1 MNGRE
6 QERFGMT
13 PEIDEIT
20 AVAEG
25 WREQYDNIREQVSQ
39 AKVTGSSPCGGVR
52 VEMASGANIVG
63 IRFSE
68 EILRKSPSAVESAVM
83 AAIKEATTS
92 MSALMQEAV
101 SPYLTGFDAGAIASG
116 GFPTGLAEAFEND
129 YHQRKEKKADPEPPQ
144 PSQPQAAPRPPGG
157 APSGRAVPPKDRR
170 RGGVD
175 WFDDEDES

>member
-1 MNGRE
+1 MNGHE
-6 QERFGMT
+6 QGRPGAI
-13 PEIDEIT
+13 PEIDELT
-20 AVAEG
+20 AVADG
-25 WREQYDNIREQVSQ
+25 WRAQYDDIREQVSQ

-63 IRFSE
+63 VRFSE
-68 EILRKSPSAVESAVM
+68 EVLRKSPAAVEGAVM

-116 GFPTGLAEAFEND
+116 GFPTGLAEAFEDD
-129 YHQRKEKKADPEPPQ
+129 YHRRKEQKEPAEPPQ
-144 PSQPQAAPRPPGG
+144 ATPRPSGG
-157 APSGRAVPPKDRR
+157 VPSGRAVPPQTGR